1 MFEADEKR
9 GQLEEERIDELL
21 SAYLDGM
28 LTADE
33 QAQLEARLERDP
45 ALRARLQG
53 LRLTV
58 RSLSALP
65 QVALPR
71 NFILSPAMVKDKTP
85 RPTARPRA
93 LRRSWPIFGWATAIA
108 TLLLVFVVAGDV
120 FLVAPVARPELKEAA
135 VEIAPP
141 ETEMEQEMLSVAQA
155 PTGVPDAAQEMLEE
169 AEEAAPAMMAETPQ
183 DEREGLPP
191 ATVAMGGG
199 DELPEPELSAATAP
213 RAETEQAAASEEAP
227 AGESITD
234 TAQIEKQVFGTPE
247 PGTAIPRMAARPTPE
262 KTDGG
267 DPGPHPLQ
275 EQAATAASPE
285 RAGAEAVADEGV
297 SVWLRLAEGGLAL
310 LVVALAV
317 TTWVIRRRE
326 V

>member
-58 RSLSALP
+58 RSLAALP
-65 QVALPR
+65 QVAVPR

-85 RPTARPRA
+85 RPAPRPRA
-93 LRRSWPIFGWATAIA
+93 PRRSWPIFGWATAIA

-120 FLVAPVARPELKEAA
+120 FLVAPAARPELKEAA
-135 VEIAPP
+135 VEVAPD
-141 ETEMEQEMLSVAQA
+141 MEQETLSVAQA
-155 PTGVPDAAQEMLEE
+155 PTGVPDTAQEMPEE
-169 AEEAAPAMMAETPQ
+169 AEEAAPAMMAEAPR
-183 DEREGLPP
+183 DEREDLPP

-199 DELPEPELSAATAP
+199 GEPLEPELSAAAP
-213 RAETEQAAASEEAP
+213 REETEQAAACEEAP
-227 AGESITD
+227 AGESVTD
-234 TAQIEKQVFGTPE
+234 TVQIEKQVFGTPE

-262 KTDGG
+262 KTDEG
-267 DPGPHPLQ
+267 DTGPHPLQ
-275 EQAATAASPE
+275 EQAATVASPE
-285 RAGAEAVADEGV
+285 RAGAEAVTDEGM